1 MASVTTQKADLR
13 KWENEMNFLD
23 ESRFDRFNV
32 DVHYMLFMC
41 SRLIYDELVVFSID
55 IRLLID

>member
-41 SRLIYDELVVFSID
+41 SRLIYDEPVVFSID
-55 IRLLID
+55 FRLLTD

>member
-41 SRLIYDELVVFSID
+41 SRLIYDEPVAF
-55 IRLLID
+55 